1 MARII
6 DGKEIALKIRLN
18 LKEKVEHLK
27 KLGKNITLAVILVG
41 DDPSSKIYV
50 SNKKKACEEIG
61 IISKEYI
68 LKDNTSEEDL
78 LILIDKLNDS
88 DEIDG
93 ILVQLPLPS
102 HINEKTVIK
111 RISPQKD
118 VDSFCEVNIG
128 KIVTKDYNFLPCT
141 PAGILEILKYEGIE
155 IKGKHCVI
163 LGRSNIV
170 GKPLA
175 LLMLNNDATVTV
187 CHSKTKNLK
196 EICKMADILIV
207 AIGKPK
213 FLKSDMIKKD
223 VIIIDVGINR
233 DENSKLCG
241 DVDFYDVKDKAS
253 YITTV
258 PGGVGPMTVAM
269 LMDNVV
275 TAGFSNFN

>member
-41 DDPSSKIYV
+41 DDPASKIYV

-128 KIVTKDYNFLPCT
+128 KIFTKDYNFLPCT

>member
-141 PAGILEILKYEGIE
+141 PAGILEILKYEGRE